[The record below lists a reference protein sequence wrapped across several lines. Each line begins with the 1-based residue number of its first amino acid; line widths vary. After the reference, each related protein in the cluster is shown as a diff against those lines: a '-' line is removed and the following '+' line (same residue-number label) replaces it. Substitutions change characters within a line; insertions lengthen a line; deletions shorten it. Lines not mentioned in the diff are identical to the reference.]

1 MFDRETSSHFWLTVY
16 AQDSGLVPQFGRL
29 EVLVL
34 VQDVNDNVPQSV
46 EPAYYASVQEDS
58 RHVQNVVK
66 VQATDG
72 DRNPQ
77 QVLRYDITGGNPQN
91 FFQIDPVNGECFCFV
106 FCCCCFLLLLFK
118 GARKGLGGG
127 VGGRGIS
134 F

>member
-1 MFDRETSSHFWLTVY
+1 M
-16 AQDSGLVPQFGRL
+16 PQFGRL

-91 FFQIDPVNGECFCFV
+91 FFQIDPVNGECF
-106 FCCCCFLLLLFK
+106 LLLFSSS
-118 GARKGLGGG
+118 
-127 VGGRGIS
+127 S

>member
-1 MFDRETSSHFWLTVY
+1 MCVLTGTIRTRQVFDRETSSHFWLTVY

-34 VQDVNDNVPQSV
+34 VEDVNDNVPQSV
-46 EPAYYASVQEDS
+46 EPAYYASVQEGS

-91 FFQIDPVNGECFCFV
+91 FFQIDPVNGKRFG
-106 FCCCCFLLLLFK
+106 LFSLVCML
-118 GARKGLGGG
+118 ALYLE
-127 VGGRGIS
+127 
-134 F
+134 